1 MIHFQARTPFDSWW
15 EALVKVMAMTSEF
28 DYGSLYEDVKGIN
41 ATSIVGRSI
50 FISYMVLVAIV
61 LMNLLVGLAVSDIT
75 TLEKQ
80 GRAQRLA
87 KQIDF
92 LSLLEMFVYNAKLFT
107 CCPSKMSEAVKKC
120 RAAEPNLV
128 IEPGKPFRSTRYV
141 LPVHLRESVIN
152 NVLTKRRQV
161 KQYSCDCSDDE
172 LNDVSHLTEE
182 TNSSNFSSSLR
193 RPSDGEENNPSF
205 DPEVKETL
213 RVIKAELTLVKHQL
227 EALQNK

>member
-1 MIHFQARTPFDSWW
+1 MIHFQARAPFDSWW

-28 DYGSLYEDVKGIN
+28 DYGSLYEDVKGTN

-61 LMNLLVGLAVSDIT
+61 LMNLLVGLAVSDIA

-92 LSLLEMFVYNAKLFT
+92 LSLLEMFVYNTKLFT
-107 CCPSKMSEAVKKC
+107 CCPSKMSEAVKQT

-128 IEPGKPFRSTRYV
+128 IEPGKPFRSARYV
-141 LPVHLRESVIN
+141 LTVQLRETVIN

-161 KQYSCDCSDDE
+161 KQYSCDSSDDDE
-172 LNDVSHLTEE
+172 LNEVSNLTEE
-182 TNSSNFSSSLR
+182 TNSSNYSSSLR
-193 RPSDGEENNPSF
+193 RQSDNSSS
-205 DPEVKETL
+205 DPEVKDIL
-213 RVIKAELTLVKHQL
+213 RAIKAELAIVKQQLDTLQK
-227 EALQNK
+227 NS